1 MGIVATCNAGAAANP
16 TPELPRR
23 PSKPGTTQHHGSGK
37 KPLNGRNKRSNS
49 NRFVIQP
56 SLRALPLLVIGQVS
70 FRVLSVYDA
79 QQRSLRRG
87 DEHTRNLGVVEPLYE
102 APQPGV
108 GAGRRGARLH
118 RFVDRFAAIAGQRL
132 PAQPAEDDP
141 IIGGNDADIVSRLA
155 V

>member
-56 SLRALPLLVIGQVS
+56 SLRALLLLVISQVS
-70 FRVLSVYDA
+70 FRVLSVYYA
-79 QQRSLRRG
+79 QQPSLRRG
-87 DEHTRNLGVVEPLYE
+87 DKHASYLGVIQTL
-102 APQPGV
+102 
-108 GAGRRGARLH
+108 
-118 RFVDRFAAIAGQRL
+118 
-132 PAQPAEDDP
+132 
-141 IIGGNDADIVSRLA
+141 N
-155 V
+155 

>member
-23 PSKPGTTQHHGSGK
+23 PSKPGTTQHQGSGK

-56 SLRALPLLVIGQVS
+56 SLRASMLLVIGQVF

-79 QQRSLRRG
+79 QQPSLRRG
-87 DEHTRNLGVVEPLYE
+87 DEHASHISVMETFHEGLQL
-102 APQPGV
+102 GV
-108 GAGRRGARLH
+108 GARRRGT
-118 RFVDRFAAIAGQRL
+118 
-132 PAQPAEDDP
+132 
-141 IIGGNDADIVSRLA
+141 
-155 V
+155 